1 MIDFH
6 THILPG
12 IDDGSHDVR
21 MTRELLE
28 LEQRHGVDRI
38 VFTPHFYAQRENI
51 EHFLKK
57 REKAYEAVRE
67 NLGDDADIFGFKR
80 GAEIYYFP
88 SIGRADMLEKLKIE
102 NTNYILLEM
111 PFAQWTKGIYLDI
124 LDILEKQEIN
134 IILAHVERFYQFQ
147 KDKTIWNQVLELPL
161 IPQINTGS
169 LLQWRSRRF
178 DIKFIKEG
186 HKVILGTDCHN
197 TTSRVPNMT
206 EGRAVLEKKLGQNI
220 LEQIDQRGERLWN
233 NEEI

>member
-67 NLGDDADIFGFKR
+67 NLGDDADIFGFKM

>member
-67 NLGDDADIFGFKR
+67 NLGDDADIFGFKM

-206 EGRAVLEKKLGQNI
+206 EGRAVLEKKLGHNI